1 MKLRCLILIPLVV
14 MSTIMQMDF
23 VKYVVHIRRQNR
35 GRDIMRFIMPVS
47 FSGLQSSLM
56 IVKSLK
62 TAI

>member
-1 MKLRCLILIPLVV
+1 

-23 VKYVVHIRRQNR
+23 VKHVVHIRRQNR

-56 IVKSLK
+56 MVKSLIR
-62 TAI
+62 AI

>member
-23 VKYVVHIRRQNR
+23 VKHVMHIRSPKN

-56 IVKSLK
+56 IVKSMI